1 MGWGRGRG
9 SSRKLYGKRRGS
21 GSGSGK
27 KKFSW
32 GSIKAKGK
40 SWLNKA
46 KTKGKS
52 WLNKA
57 KKGGAV
63 ACPKV
68 GKLPAASAKT
78 TCTKA
83 GCNYS
88 EDKSNP
94 FKTVRTCSRG
104 SSLKKRKGG
113 VA

>member
-1 MGWGRGRG
+1 M
-9 SSRKLYGKRRGS
+9 
-21 GSGSGK
+21 GK
-27 KKFSW
+27 KNFSW
-32 GSIKAKGK
+32 GSIKARGKSWLNKAKTKGK
-40 SWLNKA
+40 SWLTKGKRWLNKA

-78 TCTKA
+78 TCAKA

-104 SSLKKRKGG
+104 SGSGSGSGFKKRKG
-113 VA
+113 